1 MVSDLFE
8 LSKAT
13 LNGLLVSGLHALAQ
27 YVECSESIDHG
38 KTCQGT
44 AKTIWRRFIRRV
56 GIVAQ

>member
-27 YVECSESIDHG
+27 YVECSESIDHA
-38 KTCQGT
+38 KTCQG
-44 AKTIWRRFIRRV
+44 
-56 GIVAQ
+56 IVDLAQICSPC